1 MNGRNNI
8 RTSFLESTS
17 WALGVVF
24 GAICGLA
31 VVAGERIGQFLAMTE
46 HHRTMCL
53 ALVFL
58 AIFFTLCILALYS
71 FYFLFFVLGAP

>member
-8 RTSFLESTS
+8 RTYLEPTS
-17 WALGVVF
+17 WMLGVVF
-24 GAICGLA
+24 GAICGIA
-31 VVAGERIGQFLAMTE
+31 IVTSMWFGRFLAMTE